1 MVAPLNAASLAAS
14 NGASNLTARPAGAA
28 DNRSIDALRSSAA
41 RDPKG
46 AIKEAAKQ
54 FEAIFMQQLMKSM
67 RAATLSS
74 GMLDNA
80 GTQLGT
86 DMLDTQ
92 FAQQMTGLPRGLSE
106 AIARQLERQM
116 GGPDAAAATPGAVAP
131 AANAAPLRGAEAV
144 TDVGTRQAQLVR
156 LHTESA
162 RSAEAQSGIPAGFM
176 VAQAA
181 HESGWGK
188 REILNADGSSSH
200 NLFGIKA
207 GPGWKGAVAEITTT
221 EYIDGQPR
229 KVVAKFRAYGSYA
242 ESFNDYAKLM
252 KESPRYGQ
260 VVANA
265 GTARGFSEGLQRAGY
280 ATDPAYADKLTRVI
294 NTTLRLQRA
303 VT

>member
-1 MVAPLNAASLAAS
+1 MAALANLSAGITS
-14 NGASNLTARPAGAA
+14 NPSAAA
-28 DNRSIDALRSSAA
+28 DNRGIDALRASAA

-46 AIKEAAKQ
+46 AIKAAAKQ
-54 FEAIFMQQLMKSM
+54 FEALFMQELMKSM

-80 GTQLGT
+80 GTQMGT
-86 DMLDTQ
+86 EMLDTQ
-92 FAQQMTGLPRGLSE
+92 FAQKMTGLPGGLSE
-106 AIARQLERQM
+106 AIAKQLERQM
-116 GGPDAAAATPGAVAP
+116 GGTADAAAATAAATATAKTPAGMATAP
-131 AANAAPLRGAEAV
+131 SRGAEAL
-144 TDVGTRQAQLVR
+144 TDVTTRQAQFVR
-156 LHTESA
+156 SHTEAA
-162 RSAEAQSGIPAGFM
+162 RSAEAQTGIPASYM

-207 GPGWKGAVAEITTT
+207 GAGWKGATADVTTT
-221 EYIDGQPR
+221 EYVNGEPR
-229 KVVAKFRAYGSYA
+229 KGVAKFRAYASYA

-265 GTARGFSEGLQRAGY
+265 GSAKEFSEGLQRAGY